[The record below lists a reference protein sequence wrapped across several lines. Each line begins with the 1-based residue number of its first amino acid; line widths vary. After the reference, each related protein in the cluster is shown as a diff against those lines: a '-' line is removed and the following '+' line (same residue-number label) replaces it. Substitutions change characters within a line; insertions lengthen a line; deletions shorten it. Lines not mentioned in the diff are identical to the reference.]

1 MKKITLML
9 AIIMTAGAF
18 AGKAQIQRG
27 NVLVGGELADFDL
40 GLSEGAYTNFRIIP
54 KAAWFIKDNTAIGA
68 YLSLQV
74 QTAKGQGTAFGYGV
88 GALARKYISGNALDV
103 LRHTRLFFEGNVGI
117 EGENASA
124 SGTNTSTNGLGL
136 GIGPGLA
143 YFITPNIGLEGLLK
157 YRGIVG
163 FGNKA
168 TSSDLNLSFG
178 FQIYLPGRR
187 TITNTRRDIQ

>member
-18 AGKAQIQRG
+18 VGKAQIQRG
-27 NVLVGGELADFDL
+27 NVLVGGELAEFDL
-40 GLSEGAYTNFRIIP
+40 GLSEGAYSNFRIIP

-68 YLSLQV
+68 YLNLEIL
-74 QTAKGQGTAFGYGV
+74 TAKGQGTTFGYGV
-88 GALARKYISGNALDV
+88 GALGRRYLSGNALDV
-103 LRHTRLFFEGNVGI
+103 LRHTRLYFEGNVGI
-117 EGENASA
+117 EGQNSSG
-124 SGTNTSTNGLGL
+124 SGTNTTTNGLGF

-157 YRGIVG
+157 YNGIVG

-168 TSSDLNLSFG
+168 TSSNLNLSFG

-187 TITNTRRDIQ
+187 TVTNTRRDIQ